1 MVIQDAD
8 LEYSPEEIP
17 LMLSYAEARNLP
29 AVFGSRRL
37 KQQKQFVHLLFFIGG
52 SLLTYACNV
61 LYRTRLTDQPT
72 CYKMVQTDLLKM
84 IPLRENDFRFD
95 PELTALLARFEVPIA
110 EYPISYAPRTIE
122 EGKKISWKDWFRWMW
137 VFLKIRI
144 SVLHPIPDDASV
156 SVMER
161 A

>member
-1 MVIQDAD
+1 
-8 LEYSPEEIP
+8 
-17 LMLSYAEARNLP
+17 
-29 AVFGSRRL
+29 
-37 KQQKQFVHLLFFIGG
+37 
-52 SLLTYACNV
+52 
-61 LYRTRLTDQPT
+61 
-72 CYKMVQTDLLKM
+72 
-84 IPLRENDFRFD
+84 
-95 PELTALLARFEVPIA
+95 LTALLARFEVPIA